1 MSFFDSKLM
10 GDLLQRIGDHT
21 RVQNFLTG
29 QVLNIIFTF
38 LSFII
43 FGIVLFIYNPMIF
56 GVFAIGSVCYGLW
69 IISFLKNVRFLIMNY
84 SSNRQRIRIKHT
96 SS

>member
-1 MSFFDSKLM
+1 MATTTHFHAYQYIPCERLLYKAAQTAYVVFDTKLM

-43 FGIVLFIYNPMIF
+43 FGIVLFFYNHLIF
-56 GVFAIGSVCYGLW
+56 GVLS
-69 IISFLKNVRFLIMNY
+69 
-84 SSNRQRIRIKHT
+84 
-96 SS
+96 